1 MEGQVLGNRY
11 TILSHLGDGAVATV
25 WRARDQ
31 QLGTEVAIKLMH
43 AHLARD
49 PLARERLKREVLAA
63 RRVSGDG
70 VLAVHDLV
78 VDADRLFVVEDLA
91 AGGDLAQRLEAD
103 GPLPLERV
111 MPWMTSIARALAH
124 AHAAGVL
131 HRDVKS
137 ANILLGA
144 DGRARLGDFGLARV
158 EEGTR
163 ATATSQLAGSLGYT
177 APEVLSGVLDDPRSD
192 QYALAVTAFELLTG
206 GRPFGDRSPA
216 ESLRRQL
223 VEDAPRADLDGRVPK
238 AVADVLARAL
248 SRRAEDRFATMDAFA
263 HALDAAMGGTSPE
276 AAPPLKACEG
286 CGEPVVPGLLSCP
299 HCGRVRVQAPRS
311 QDGAYSVHVYAPFRF
326 KGMNNKG
333 YDRWTFDEK
342 RRIVDTVTSTTGD
355 VLRAPDEADAALARG
370 IVKAADGL
378 DRAGAELIVRK
389 LVEQGLSA
397 SPIGPDARGIASREW
412 FLTLLPLLPLVVIG
426 AQVFAIVAGSLSSP
440 EPWTAVF
447 ALFPLMIGAV
457 VATMIRKFTK
467 PVPLLAPAGGNR
479 SGVAEEIPL
488 PDDVRDGVLA
498 IGEVE
503 ARDRVAEV
511 LRAAAALRQAAVEL
525 APNVKV
531 DVDEAALATA
541 RAAVQLAKRL
551 GALNDVRPPLRGR
564 VAASEAAAEAER
576 AGTVVELRHQLL
588 DMAASLR
595 SATTALHRGA
605 ASEATVDAND
615 ALARLRRIREAVSG
629 PLPREPLA
637 AAQPVDDVVADA
649 AQARQRADR
658 AIQGVEPR

>member
-1 MEGQVLGNRY
+1 MEGQTLGGRY

-49 PLARERLKREVLAA
+49 PLARERLKVEVLAA
-63 RRVSGDG
+63 RKVSGAG

-78 VDADRLFVVEDLA
+78 TDGERLFVVEDLA
-91 AGGDLAQRLEAD
+91 PGGDLAQKLEAE

-111 MPWMTSIARALAH
+111 MPWMSDVARALAH

-163 ATATSQLAGSLGYT
+163 ATATSQIAGSLGYT

-206 GRPFGDRSPA
+206 VRPFGDKSPA

-223 VEDAPRADLDGRVPK
+223 VEDAPRADAGGKVPK
-238 AVADVLARAL
+238 PVADVLARAL
-248 SRRAEDRFATMDAFA
+248 ARRAEERFPTMDAFA
-263 HALDAAMGGTSPE
+263 HALDAAIGGTSPE

-286 CGEPVVPGLLSCP
+286 CGEPVVPGLLACP
-299 HCGRVRVQAPRS
+299 HCGRARVQAPRS
-311 QDGAYSVHVYAPFRF
+311 VAGPYAVHVYAPFRS

-342 RRIVDTVTSTTGD
+342 RRIVDVVTATTGD
-355 VLRAPDEADAALARG
+355 ALRPPDDADAALARG

-378 DRAGAELIVRK
+378 DRAGADLIVDK
-389 LVEQGLSA
+389 LRAQGLNA
-397 SPIGPDARGIASREW
+397 SPIGPDAHGVVWREW
-412 FLTLLPLLPLVVIG
+412 VTMLLPMFPLVVIALQAVAILG
-426 AQVFAIVAGSLSSP
+426 ATLSSP
-440 EPWTAVF
+440 NPGTAVF
-447 ALFPLMIGAV
+447 ALLLLMVGAF
-457 VATMIRKFTK
+457 VAFLIRRFTR
-467 PVPLLAPAGGNR
+467 PVPLLVPAGISR
-479 SGVAEEIPL
+479 SGIADEIPV
-488 PDDVRDGVLA
+488 PDDIRDGVLA
-498 IGEVE
+498 VSDVE
-503 ARDRVAEV
+503 ARDRLAEV
-511 LRAAAALRQAAVEL
+511 LRASSNLRQACADL

-531 DVDEAALATA
+531 DVEEAALATA
-541 RAAVQLAKRL
+541 RAAVQLARRL
-551 GALNDVRPPLRGR
+551 GALNQARPSPHGR
-564 VAASEAAAEAER
+564 MVASEAAAESER
-576 AGTVVELRHQLL
+576 ACTVVEIRHQLL
-588 DMAASLR
+588 DMAAGLR
-595 SATTALHRGA
+595 SATTAVHRGA
-605 ASEATVDAND
+605 VTEASADAND

-629 PLPREPLA
+629 ALPREALA
-637 AAQPVDDVVADA
+637 TEATA
-649 AQARQRADR
+649 
-658 AIQGVEPR
+658 PRPEATRVSA